1 MGKYTPRN
9 PMWPDWFDGKKID
22 EVTFC
27 GLFLHDHPMKCI
39 DGRFFTPDGP
49 VEDEAILKQLILDE
63 VQVVITHWLS
73 KKVSNLLET
82 LGCADFWASKP
93 LSTPVREKTN
103 FCKIMPY
110 GLYACTLYGKVFQ
123 FYGFTHY
130 FIICVRRTL
139 RTALFSPYAIFQV
152 SAG

>member
-1 MGKYTPRN
+1 MGKYPPRN

-63 VQVVITHWLS
+63 VQVVITHGLS

-82 LGCADFWASKP
+82 LRMIA
-93 LSTPVREKTN
+93 
-103 FCKIMPY
+103 Y
-110 GLYACTLYGKVFQ
+110 
-123 FYGFTHY
+123 
-130 FIICVRRTL
+130 
-139 RTALFSPYAIFQV
+139 LFS
-152 SAG
+152 SAGY